1 MIDAAAAARAELL
14 DRIGHF
20 TLTPRLVIDL
30 GGGLGPEVAGLQE
43 RFPAARIVVAS
54 LTDDD
59 SALGARQPPRTG
71 WRRAWEKLRARLG
84 GPPPAP
90 ERIETAVDRL
100 PFASGSVDLVVA
112 HWLRPDPSALDAML
126 AELRRVLVPG
136 GLFLWSTPGGRPR
149 TADALPADDDFD
161 LHGLGSALGH
171 AGFVEPVLDI
181 DRHVDGEVIH
191 AAAFAGNQ
199 PADDPRHDSAAFE
212 TSVPVT
218 AIGRRAR
225 QPT

>member
-20 TLTPRLVIDL
+20 ALTPRLILDL
-30 GGGLGPEVAGLQE
+30 GGSLGPEVARLQQ
-43 RFPAARIVVAS
+43 RFPAAQMIVVN
-54 LTDDD
+54 LTDINE
-59 SALGARQPPRTG
+59 AVAARQPVQSG
-71 WRRAWEKLRARLG
+71 WRRAWGKLRARLG

-90 ERIETAVDRL
+90 LHIETAVDRL
-100 PFASGSVDLVVA
+100 PFASASVDLVVA

-136 GLFLWSTPGGRPR
+136 GLFLWST
-149 TADALPADDDFD
+149 TADGFD
-161 LHGLGSALGH
+161 LHGLGSALSH

-191 AAAFAGNQ
+191 AAAFAGN
-199 PADDPRHDSAAFE
+199 PPPDDPRHDGTTFE

-218 AIGRRAR
+218 AIGRRPR